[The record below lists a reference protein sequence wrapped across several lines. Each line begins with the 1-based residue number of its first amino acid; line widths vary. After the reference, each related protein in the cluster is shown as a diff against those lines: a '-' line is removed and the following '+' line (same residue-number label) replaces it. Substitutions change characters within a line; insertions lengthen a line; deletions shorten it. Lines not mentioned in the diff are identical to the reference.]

1 MYLDAVFKGE
11 ICIVNRG
18 IRFQVFWIMIQDH
31 KHQRKFLVIFVVLT
45 GGFFIFML
53 RNGIGM
59 YLKAIEVCSNVR
71 TVTLST
77 NIGDRNQVDEP
88 RRRAIKSLFISK
100 NTLSFCKRT
109 IRESLGGMANG
120 YKLQGIP

>member
-1 MYLDAVFKGE
+1 MV
-11 ICIVNRG
+11 
-18 IRFQVFWIMIQDH
+18 
-31 KHQRKFLVIFVVLT
+31 FVVLT

-53 RNGIGM
+53 RHGIAI
-59 YLKAIEVCSNVR
+59 YLKPIEVCSNVR

-88 RRRAIKSLFISK
+88 RRRAIKALFISK

-109 IRESLGGMANG
+109 IRESLRGKDDDDVIRGIHLFE
-120 YKLQGIP
+120 YKILSRYQLIFVSQIYNLILPEKNLRG